1 MKKIKSLL
9 SLVLAVMFVFMLAAC
24 DKPQP
29 IDTQPT
35 ESPNNEQSNNEQQP
49 GQSDVTETP
58 TPAVRENEE
67 RYGGDFKIA
76 TSSISNTMD
85 PHYSAGAQ
93 ANLQWMQYIYETAIC
108 MGADGQFY
116 PLICDFDYSDDG
128 LTLVLTV
135 RDYCFSNGEQ
145 VTIEDVIASYERA
158 AAIGGSFATKVW
170 DYVTDVKVEGDSAT
184 LTFSEMNAVSLQEMA
199 DVRGPAWIMP
209 KSIIDK
215 VGQEQIM
222 DPADVIGTGCYTL
235 TTYKPDSEISL
246 ARNENYV
253 VTDFG
258 GNGPAAARHAY
269 FDTITFCINTDSASI
284 TAGMINGDYSLG
296 GISTDM
302 VPLAQEAGLVRKLLA
317 NEWTHAIFFNLSD
330 ANADSIVQ
338 NVNFRKAVRAAI
350 DCEEAMIAAL
360 NGDEERIL
368 LEPSPISTNNTKYYN
383 EILKDPEVYNVNNLE
398 LAKQYLDASGY
409 DGEEI
414 TYLCSQG
421 TAFYRIAMV
430 VIPRLEQ
437 IGINVNLQVVDGGSH
452 GGLRSDPTAGHDIG
466 AWETQK
472 AVSNPLEST
481 SLVVGSS
488 AGWWENEKK
497 SELIKVMQTTL
508 TGSDA
513 SVQAYNEFCE
523 LVKDEVPYIV
533 FGTALSQTYIQPNVE
548 IDYVGTYSYYWNS
561 YFTD

>member
-1 MKKIKSLL
+1 MSADKIIVIGHKSPDTDSICSALGYAAYKQAL
-9 SLVLAVMFVFMLAAC
+9 GVNAEAGMTAEPNKETMFALEKFGVVTPELVTSV
-24 DKPQP
+24 
-29 IDTQPT
+29 
-35 ESPNNEQSNNEQQP
+35 
-49 GQSDVTETP
+49 
-58 TPAVRENEE
+58 PAKQKLILVDHNEE
-67 RYGGDFKIA
+67 G
-76 TSSISNTMD
+76 
-85 PHYSAGAQ
+85 Q
-93 ANLQWMQYIYETAIC
+93 AV
-108 MGADGQFY
+108 DGM
-116 PLICDFDYSDDG
+116 
-128 LTLVLTV
+128 
-135 RDYCFSNGEQ
+135 RDAE
-145 VTIEDVIASYERA
+145 I
-158 AAIGGSFATKVW
+158 
-170 DYVTDVKVEGDSAT
+170 VE
-184 LTFSEMNAVSLQEMA
+184 
-199 DVRGPAWIMP
+199 
-209 KSIIDK
+209 IIDHH
-215 VGQEQIM
+215 
-222 DPADVIGTGCYTL
+222 
-235 TTYKPDSEISL
+235 
-246 ARNENYV
+246 R
-253 VTDFG
+253 
-258 GNGPAAARHAY
+258 
-269 FDTITFCINTDSASI
+269 
-284 TAGMINGDYSLG
+284 LG

-338 NVNFRKAVRAAI
+338 NVNFRKAIRAAI

-452 GGLRSDPTAGHDIG
+452 GGLRSDPTAGYDIG

-472 AVSNPLEST
+472 AVSNPLESG
-481 SLVVGSS
+481 SLILGSS

-523 LVKDEVPYIV
+523 LVKEEVPYIV